1 MEIKCPC
8 CKKIGQ
14 YDAISKNYALITLIE
29 MLTKEIVPNAPDK
42 IPDIL
47 PKIQKAVTKYK
58 KS

>member
-1 MEIKCPC
+1 
-8 CKKIGQ
+8 
-14 YDAISKNYALITLIE
+14 